1 MLLGW
6 GRTMTFAKANLGF
19 FLAFLLIGGILG
31 SALGTLV
38 VRVFPA
44 LQVINASLTGPIS
57 LNLEIVSFGVK
68 LNLSAIV
75 GMIVGVLIF
84 RRV

>member
-1 MLLGW
+1 
-6 GRTMTFAKANLGF
+6 MTFAKGNLGF

-31 SALGTLV
+31 SALGVLAA
-38 VRVFPA
+38 RLFPA

-68 LNLSAIV
+68 LNLSAIA
-75 GMIVGVLIF
+75 GMIAGAFLF

>member
-1 MLLGW
+1 
-6 GRTMTFAKANLGF
+6 MTFAKGNLGF

-38 VRVFPA
+38 VRLFPA

-68 LNLSAIV
+68 LNLSAIA